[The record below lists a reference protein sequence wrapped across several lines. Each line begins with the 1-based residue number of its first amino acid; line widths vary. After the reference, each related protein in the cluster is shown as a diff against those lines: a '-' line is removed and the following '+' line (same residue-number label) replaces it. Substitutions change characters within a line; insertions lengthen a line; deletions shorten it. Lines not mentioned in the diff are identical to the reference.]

1 MLRFNFES
9 FFKDKAELRA
19 EIADLLW
26 QIDYLW
32 PSSISVQQ
40 LAWVKEKSD
49 RAYLKLNKGAR
60 RQSIIDAKGIHQHVT
75 ICPCCPVKTKEVI

>member
-26 QIDYLW
+26 QIDYIW
-32 PSSISVQQ
+32 PSNVSVQQ

-49 RAYLKLNKGAR
+49 RAYIKLNGGAR
-60 RQSIIDAKGIHQHVT
+60 RQSIENVKDIHQHVSK
-75 ICPCCPVKTKEVI
+75 CSCCPAPKT